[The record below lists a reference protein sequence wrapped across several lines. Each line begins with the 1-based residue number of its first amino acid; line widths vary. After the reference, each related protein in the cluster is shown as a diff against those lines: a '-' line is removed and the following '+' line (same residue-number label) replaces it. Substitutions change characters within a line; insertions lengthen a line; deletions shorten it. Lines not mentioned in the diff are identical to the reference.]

1 MTAER
6 YFKFALGG
14 GTVML
19 TGLLTL
25 NAIMFLCGAVATL
38 TLMVLGWIIWDKE

>member
-1 MTAER
+1 MTADR

-14 GTVML
+14 GVVML

-25 NAIMFLCGAVATL
+25 NVIMLLCGAVATL
-38 TLMVLGWIIWDKE
+38 TFMVLGWMTWGKE